1 MGPCILGGKGSGAGW
16 QAEDGGDIIVTDKPY
31 KNYEFQ
37 IDWKISE
44 GGNSGII
51 YNVVEDDQYD
61 YVRHTGPEYQLLDN
75 LRHPDGQIEKHRSGD
90 LYDMIKTK
98 FVTVNPTGEW
108 NRTRIKVNNGHVE
121 HWLNGYKVV
130 EFDFWTPEWD
140 ALVAGS
146 KFFRNG
152 SLWYRQRGSYFLTG
166 SRGQSVVQKYKN

>member
-1 MGPCILGGKGSGAGW
+1 MGPCILVARGQVLAGKLKM
-16 QAEDGGDIIVTDKPY
+16 AEISLSPIMLY

-61 YVRHTGPEYQLLDN
+61 YVWHTGPEYQLLDN

-146 KFFRNG
+146 KFSGNG
-152 SLWYRQRGSYFLTG
+152 SLLVQAKRVIFPYRITGTKCGSEI
-166 SRGQSVVQKYKN
+166 